1 MVGNGLE
8 LSDLRDVWVARMII
22 SGTLVS
28 TFDVYK
34 NLCLWCRFLHK
45 GYNNGTTMVRHLNR
59 IQVVFSFW
67 NLTVDFIGVHC
78 KRPSAEIY
86 YRHYIDFIVSIVMEE
101 EISAPL
107 CIPVLDTA
115 DSDKYLFPPW
125 TIFKNHLSNTP
136 LARIFFCKIQFPW
149 HDRGQKGKE
158 EWRR

>member
-1 MVGNGLE
+1 MVWNFQICEMSEWWGSAWQEHYTL
-8 LSDLRDVWVARMII
+8 LYY
-22 SGTLVS
+22 LVS
-28 TFDVYK
+28 LSLNKNICLYFLFLQSMYK
-34 NLCLWCRFLHK
+34 LYDIKIVEYSC
-45 GYNNGTTMVRHLNR
+45 M
-59 IQVVFSFW
+59 FSFW
-67 NLTVDFIGVHC
+67 NLTVDFIRVHC
-78 KRPSAEIY
+78 NGATAEIY

-149 HDRGQKGKE
+149 HDRGQKGQE